1 MDLLGI
7 TQIVVVLVALAAS
20 AFSFRSRINTNITDA
35 QDKSVHALQ
44 DAVQALEIKV
54 RHQQEEHL
62 AELIARDARIEA
74 LENEVKALR
83 EFVGPVA
90 LSELKD
96 HVDNAAKTIVDAL
109 SNR

>member
-20 AFSFRSRINTNITDA
+20 AFSFRVRVSNNITDA
-35 QDKSVHALQ
+35 QNKSVQALQ
-44 DAVQALEIKV
+44 GAVAALEIKV
-54 RHQQEEHL
+54 RQQQEKHL
-62 AELIARDARIEA
+62 EELVSRDARIEA

-96 HVDNAAKTIVDAL
+96 HVDKAAKAIVDAL